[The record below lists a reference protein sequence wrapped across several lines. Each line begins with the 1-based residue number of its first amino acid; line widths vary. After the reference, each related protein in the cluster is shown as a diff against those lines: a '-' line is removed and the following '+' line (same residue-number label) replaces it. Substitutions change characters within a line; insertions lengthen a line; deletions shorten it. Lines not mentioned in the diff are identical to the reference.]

1 MPDIPP
7 PKVVKRSRP
16 GVLKLILIR
25 LLLNSRSDSYES
37 SPWKVNDAND
47 NPTPAVVR
55 NMAGRLW
62 LCSAVSIENIC
73 ALTLVDVRQRRV
85 MVGKERKNFP
95 LLDGLKINK

>member
-25 LLLNSRSDSYES
+25 LLLNLRSVLKES

-47 NPTPAVVR
+47 NHTPAVVR

-62 LCSAVSIENIC
+62 VCSAVSIENIC
-73 ALTLVDVRQRRV
+73 VLTLIDVKQRKVIVR
-85 MVGKERKNFP
+85 KET
-95 LLDGLKINK
+95 NKLPVLRRMIVE